1 MKKPLTILVICILA
15 LSACL
20 TGSAED
26 GIDLSDYFSNR
37 DLSGAWSD
45 AQAIDLSGQ
54 TAVRITEEGAYLL
67 SGEMQ
72 GTVTVSADD
81 KAKVQLVLS
90 GVTITAENNAAIYV
104 EQADKVFITL
114 AEGAQNTLISTS
126 FDESSNID
134 GVIFSKDD
142 LTLNG
147 SGSLTIQSANH
158 GIVGKDDVK
167 ITGGTYAITAEGRG
181 IDANDSVRIADGSIT
196 ITSGKDAIRA
206 KSDEE
211 NKGYVLIAGGT
222 FDLTVNGGAANGEAH
237 TDDRMGFGRGGWNQ
251 YNNTAAEDTSAS
263 AKGVKASNWLV
274 ILDGDFT
281 VNASDDAFHT
291 DGDLTVYG
299 GPITLQSGDDG
310 MHADS
315 VLTLNGG
322 TIHITESYEGL
333 EAMAVVINGGDIS
346 VTARDDGVNSSGGND
361 GSGFGRNDMFA
372 SDGSSITING
382 GTLYVNADGDGID
395 ANGDLTVNGGLVV
408 VSGPTNS
415 GNGALDY
422 NGVGAINGGAVIA
435 AGAYGMAET
444 FGNTSTQVSFMT
456 NLNGSAG
463 TITVT
468 DANGSVLLTG
478 EVEKNYQCVVVSSPE
493 LKIGEAYT
501 VSNAANSVQVTVSAV
516 STGGSGNWGMG
527 GGGHGGWNQPQQSPE
542 NMPQMPDGQQMPGGQ
557 MPGGQMPG
565 GNPGWGNPGGG
576 RRK

>member
-72 GTVTVSADD
+72 GTVTVSADG

-114 AEGAQNTLISTS
+114 AEGAQNTLISTA

-196 ITSGKDAIRA
+196 IISGKDAIRA

-263 AKGVKASNWLV
+263 AKGIKASNWLI

-281 VNASDDAFHT
+281 VNASDDALHT
-291 DGDLTVYG
+291 
-299 GPITLQSGDDG
+299 
-310 MHADS
+310 
-315 VLTLNGG
+315 
-322 TIHITESYEGL
+322 
-333 EAMAVVINGGDIS
+333 
-346 VTARDDGVNSSGGND
+346 
-361 GSGFGRNDMFA
+361 
-372 SDGSSITING
+372 
-382 GTLYVNADGDGID
+382 
-395 ANGDLTVNGGLVV
+395 NGDLTVNGGLVV

-422 NGVGAINGGAVIA
+422 NGVGAINGGTVIA

-468 DANGSVLLTG
+468 DASGSVLLTG
-478 EVEKNYQCVVVSSPE
+478 EVEKNYQCVVISSPE

-542 NMPQMPDGQQMPGGQ
+542 NMPQMPDGQQMPGG
-557 MPGGQMPG
+557 
-565 GNPGWGNPGGG
+565 NPGWGNPGGG